1 MEIKYTVHRLNLTHS
16 FGISRSTHDWYD
28 VVFVFLKDGDIVG
41 RGEAAPS
48 KRYNESTERIISILN
63 KGMILPSGSFDREQL
78 WNMLQHQLDG
88 IRSLEA
94 AVNMAIWDWWGQ
106 KLGCHTH
113 ELLSVDGENMPK
125 TSFTI
130 AIGDMAEIPEKIS
143 EADPYDIL
151 KVKLGTPDQ
160 DKQIMIKIRE
170 LTDKLIRVDA
180 NEGWD
185 PDTALEMC
193 KWLADRNVEFVEQP
207 FPADQIGNTAE
218 LRQKSPLPLYADENS
233 LNSADI
239 PLIAHAFD
247 GINIKLMKCGSIEEG
262 KRMIDLARKHDMKI
276 MLGCMVESS
285 IGITAAAQL
294 AGEVDAVD
302 LDGNLLI
309 DNDPYAGVRVK
320 DGRLV
325 LPKGHGSGLS
335 LISNEENLL

>member
-1 MEIKYTVHRLNLTHS
+1 
-16 FGISRSTHDWYD
+16 
-28 VVFVFLKDGDIVG
+28 
-41 RGEAAPS
+41 
-48 KRYNESTERIISILN
+48 
-63 KGMILPSGSFDREQL
+63 
-78 WNMLQHQLDG
+78 
-88 IRSLEA
+88 
-94 AVNMAIWDWWGQ
+94 
-106 KLGCHTH
+106 
-113 ELLSVDGENMPK
+113 MPK

-151 KVKLGTPDQ
+151 KVKLGTPDH

-193 KWLADRNVEFVEQP
+193 KWLEDRNVEFVEQP

-294 AGEVDAVD
+294 ASEVDAAD
-302 LDGNLLI
+302 LDGNLLV
-309 DNDPYAGVRVK
+309 DNDPYSGVKVK

-325 LPKGHGSGLS
+325 FPKGHGLGLS